1 MFIPSAAR
9 TTRYH
14 TCSSCTSFYVGNL
27 LKMFVARGGWR
38 WCHAGL
44 WLTWICRR
52 SFLIFPRGNPRCFNF
67 LVVPCGSHRAN
78 PRWKG
83 ASSKGSP
90 SFSPRIARNTHFLF
104 RIPSWA
110 PSMARR
116 INRNSGVLP
125 SWYRS
130 FSYIPEASV
139 ATGFFFSKNILQWIK
154 VHQHTHIFFQGH
166 DFEIILRKAMGFP
179 WFSIGKPRKTMENQ
193 RQEEVSRIV
202 PASTPSTAASSPTS
216 GNPANSTTAKRQ
228 KKTAICWSV
237 SSQMGMGQYL

>member
-67 LVVPCGSHRAN
+67 LVVPRGSHRAN

-139 ATGFFFSKNILQWIK
+139 ATGFFFQKTSSSELKFIN
-154 VHQHTHIFFQGH
+154 THIYFFKAM
-166 DFEIILRKAMGFP
+166 ILRSSFGKPWVFHGFP
-179 WFSIGKPRKTMENQ
+179 
-193 RQEEVSRIV
+193 
-202 PASTPSTAASSPTS
+202 
-216 GNPANSTTAKRQ
+216 
-228 KKTAICWSV
+228 
-237 SSQMGMGQYL
+237 